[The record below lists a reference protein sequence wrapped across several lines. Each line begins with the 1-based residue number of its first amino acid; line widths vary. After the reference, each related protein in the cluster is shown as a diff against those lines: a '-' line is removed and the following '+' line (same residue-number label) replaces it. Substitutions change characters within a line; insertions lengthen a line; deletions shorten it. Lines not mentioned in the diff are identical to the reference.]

1 MLQCSLKTKM
11 HNLFLFFVWWS
22 FQGVFFSFW
31 QGKENS
37 RLLRYAF
44 PVKLLTLRYVMFI
57 CKGFCK
63 PVAITASLF
72 VLFVNHHRDQERYLL
87 RIQELETAVARL
99 GEESIDRA
107 TLLESV
113 QSDKETIS
121 RSGGSLAQQ
130 KIANF
135 SFLIGAVFFQTMVNK
150 SSLKVKADLSSQVRA
165 LPTRLYIICVELSLT
180 YMYLNTSF
188 GSETV

>member
-1 MLQCSLKTKM
+1 
-11 HNLFLFFVWWS
+11 
-22 FQGVFFSFW
+22 
-31 QGKENS
+31 
-37 RLLRYAF
+37 
-44 PVKLLTLRYVMFI
+44 MFI
-57 CKGFCK
+57 CKGCCK

-72 VLFVNHHRDQERYLL
+72 VSFVNHHREQERYLL

-135 SFLIGAVFFQTMVNK
+135 SFLIGAVCLQTMVNK
-150 SSLKVKADLSSQVRA
+150 SSLKVK
-165 LPTRLYIICVELSLT
+165 
-180 YMYLNTSF
+180 
-188 GSETV
+188 GGET

>member
-1 MLQCSLKTKM
+1 MICTRSCIVLCYISLASHLGPGDSSLVWRIWCIIHSCS
-11 HNLFLFFVWWS
+11 FVWCG
-22 FQGVFFSFW
+22 FQDVFFLLW

-44 PVKLLTLRYVMFI
+44 SFKVLHLYMALCHVTFI
-57 CKGFCK
+57 CKGCYK
-63 PVAITASLF
+63 PVTITASLLA
-72 VLFVNHHRDQERYLL
+72 LFVNHHREQERYLL

-121 RSGGSLAQQ
+121 RSVWPNWKLQIIVSWLEQSAF
-130 KIANF
+130 K
-135 SFLIGAVFFQTMVNK
+135 LWLM
-150 SSLKVKADLSSQVRA
+150 KVVCR
-165 LPTRLYIICVELSLT
+165 
-180 YMYLNTSF
+180 
-188 GSETV
+188 